1 MESLELA
8 KLIATALDEKKAT
21 NIEIVDV
28 RDRTPLSDYYVFAT
42 ASNVRQLNA
51 LKEIVNETVESHG
64 EHVHH
69 IEGKEISG
77 WILID
82 CYHVIVNVFTESERN
97 RIDLETLLTKY

>member
-42 ASNVRQLNA
+42 AGNVRQLNA
-51 LKEIVNETVESHG
+51 LKEIVNETVESNG

-97 RIDLETLLTKY
+97 RIDLETLLTK